1 MATTIIE
8 ASRDECEKKVAETIA
23 RLLNKFVEERGKAVL
38 GICGGRS
45 VSAIFNHLREQ
56 AVPWKHV
63 HIMMVDERCV
73 TLNSLES
80 NYRLAQETLINPL
93 VASKKLPADNAH
105 PFVYDETHAIKAIL
119 KYQSTLDALE
129 GFDVI
134 LTSSGEDGHI
144 AALYPKHNSI
154 RKENTGFFLMTDAP
168 KPPAK
173 KMTASRKLLLKARA
187 GIVVFFGK
195 EKEKA
200 WTLFNDPTKTIIDCP
215 AKLITHLPENYVF
228 HTKETS

>member
-8 ASRDECEKKVAETIA
+8 APRNECEKKAAETIA
-23 RLLNKFVEERGKAVL
+23 YLLNKSVAERGKAVF
-38 GICGGRS
+38 GMCGGRS
-45 VSAIFNHLREQ
+45 VGAIFSHLREKP
-56 AVPWKHV
+56 VSWKHV
-63 HIMMVDERCV
+63 HIMMIDERCV

-80 NYRLAQETLINPL
+80 NYRLAHETFINPL
-93 VASKKLPADNAH
+93 VASKKLPVDNAH

-119 KYQSTLDALE
+119 KYQSTLDALG

-173 KMTASRKLLLKARA
+173 RMTASRKLLLKARA
-187 GIVVFFGK
+187 GIIVFFGK

-200 WTLFNDPTKTIIDCP
+200 WSLFNDSAKTIIDCP
-215 AKLITHLPENYVF
+215 AKLITHLPESHVF
-228 HTKETS
+228 HAGETP